1 MIKRKQ
7 SPWFTDVNTQTVLR
21 NAIIIITIILIIII
35 IIIII
40 IVFNEGA
47 QLTTAVFSGALINH
61 FIKYLI

>member
-21 NAIIIITIILIIII
+21 NAIIIII

-47 QLTTAVFSGALINH
+47 QLTTAVFSEALICLH
-61 FIKYLI
+61 TT

>member
-35 IIIII
+35 III
-40 IVFNEGA
+40 VFNEGA